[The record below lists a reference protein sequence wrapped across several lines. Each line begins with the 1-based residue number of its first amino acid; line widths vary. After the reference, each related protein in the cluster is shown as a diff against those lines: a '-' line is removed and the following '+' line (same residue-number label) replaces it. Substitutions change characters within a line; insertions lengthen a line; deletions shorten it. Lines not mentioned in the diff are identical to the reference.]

1 MEILNSYLNGNVQ
14 VTLYDNGTKI
24 QEWDGDDYADA
35 MPDFPNSMDVKIT
48 NYCDLGCAFCHEK
61 SSVHGKHADLGYLLG
76 NIIDLPAGT
85 ELAIGGGNPLSHPQ
99 LEIFL
104 SCCKELGLI
113 CNMTMNFKHLS
124 LYKDLVN
131 SLLERK
137 LIYGL
142 GLSIDSS
149 SNLDDVNLLV
159 NIDNV
164 VFHVISGVESISI
177 LDKIYNSPVKK
188 VLILGY
194 KEFGRGVQYYDFE
207 VEEKKELWHLQIPK
221 YFEKLQLTFD
231 DLGAKQFNIKQYF
244 PEETWRTLF
253 TGFDGQFTMYIDAVN
268 RQYAVSSTG
277 KARFNLNKPIKDCFK
292 HVRKITGNE

>member
-61 SSVHGKHADLGYLLG
+61 SSVHGKHADLEYLIG
-76 NIIDLPAGT
+76 KIIDLPAGT

-268 RQYAVSSTG
+268 KQYAVSSTG